1 MSLLKSIG
9 GAIKRVV
16 GSPAVAAAATVFSP
30 GIGAALTAAQR
41 LMPAKVIGPGLGAS
55 MLPAMGALP
64 AIGGAAV
71 RMGVAGARS
80 AMRGAIQLCR
90 RHVQWCSTI
99 GGTAA
104 VAAMIESGQLPAP
117 RHRRGRGLS
126 GRDLRGFRKTARL
139 MRQVAGTIGLRRS
152 GGRGKGSSSTMITQ
166 N

>member
-1 MSLLKSIG
+1 MSLFKSIG

-16 GSPAVAAAATVFSP
+16 SSPAVAAAATVFNP
-30 GIGAALTAAQR
+30 AIGGALTAAQR
-41 LMPAKVIGPGLGAS
+41 LMPQRVVGPGLSGS
-55 MLPAMGALP
+55 LLPAMGALP
-64 AIGGAAV
+64 AIAGGVA
-71 RMGVAGARS
+71 RIGIAGARS

-90 RHVQWCSTI
+90 RHPQWCSTI

-126 GRDLRGFRKTARL
+126 ARDLRGFRKTARL
-139 MRQVAGTIGLRRS
+139 MRQVAGTIGLRRG
-152 GGRGKGSSSTMITQ
+152 GGRGKASSSTMITQ